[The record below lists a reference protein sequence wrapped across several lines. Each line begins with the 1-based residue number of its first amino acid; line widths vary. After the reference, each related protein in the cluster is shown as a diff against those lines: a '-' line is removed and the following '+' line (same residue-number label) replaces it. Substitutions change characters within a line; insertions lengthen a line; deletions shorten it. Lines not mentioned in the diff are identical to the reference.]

1 MKSKEVSSSSGKAMF
16 IIPEDSDDLFTL
28 RRIIKTNNIVV
39 SDTSRVIKFEKEY
52 SRPDRERV
60 KIRVSVKVEKIGL
73 DESIDRLRIA
83 GTIIESNNSLVPK
96 GTYHSIIVQIGNNIV
111 VDKGKKWEELDLKL
125 LKSEFSGTF
134 IIVAIDTKESGIAK
148 IAGTHLEIIPNI
160 YSGQSGKYYTQG
172 AKNNPNIEVFFD
184 EIYLA
189 LQHIVNED
197 GNYKIIIF
205 GPGETKRRFF
215 NFIIGKNSTYK
226 DISTV
231 IDGIDVA
238 GEDGVMVF
246 LRSPSLKEV
255 MSSSKISFV
264 SAILDNIML
273 QVSRGEEKYVMGF
286 REVSEAIELKSV
298 ESLVFSDSIFKDLKE
313 EQIINMLNAAE
324 TYGANVYAVDSSTD
338 IGLRVSALGG
348 IVALL
353 RYQLR

>member
-28 RRIIKTNNIVV
+28 RRIIKTDNIVV

-83 GTIIESNNSLVPK
+83 GTIIDSNNSLVPK

-172 AKNNPNIEVFFD
+172 AKNNPNIEVFFE

-189 LQHIVNED
+189 LHNIVNED

-205 GPGETKRRFF
+205 GPGETKRRFY
-215 NFIIGKNSTYK
+215 NFIIGKKSTYK

-238 GEDGVMVF
+238 GE
-246 LRSPSLKEV
+246 
-255 MSSSKISFV
+255 
-264 SAILDNIML
+264 
-273 QVSRGEEKYVMGF
+273 KYVMGF
-286 REVSEAIELKSV
+286 REVSEAIKLKSV